1 MINICKFILTYI
13 LLIVAFSFNDNYL
26 IAFVIVILHEY
37 THYFTAY
44 IFGYRGGKIKILPFG
59 ASLNLTGI
67 EGASVKE
74 EIIISLSGPI
84 MNLVLAVIFYAL
96 NINYRNG
103 FIETLFFTNLCI
115 GIFNLLPAL
124 PLDGGRIL
132 RAIISSRTIY
142 RRANIITIS
151 ISMSIGGLFILYYLF
166 CFFKGHINFTFGII
180 AFYIIIYSK
189 KEKERVAYII
199 MSDIIKKKF
208 KFMKKGYIENKSLSI
223 YWREG
228 LLKALS
234 LVEKNRYNLFIV
246 LDDDLKVVDIIY
258 ESEVI
263 DGLKNYGNISLDEY
277 IKFKNSGIGWFY
289 TSLC

>member
-1 MINICKFILTYI
+1 
-13 LLIVAFSFNDNYL
+13 LIVAFSFNDNYL

-44 IFGYRGGKIKILPFG
+44 IFGYRGGKIRILPFG

-132 RAIISSRTIY
+132 RAIISSRTVY
-142 RRANIITIS
+142 RRANIITI
-151 ISMSIGGLFILYYLF
+151 IVSMSIGGLFILYYLF
-166 CFFKGHINFTFGII
+166 CFFKGHMNFTFGII

-277 IKFKNSGIGWFY
+277 IKSKNSGIG
-289 TSLC
+289 